1 VSWRRYCA
9 TAEDTKIAGEEFA
22 AVLRA
27 GDVVLLT
34 GRLGNGKTTFTQG
47 VARGLGV
54 SERVTSP
61 TFTMVRE
68 HRCVNEVGITTL
80 HHADVYR
87 VESLEEVRELA
98 LGELV
103 EESAVALVEWG
114 EMASSVF
121 GRDVMNVDFLLDE
134 DDGRTLEV
142 SGALTNGRRA
152 PLDEWASP

>member
-9 TAEDTKIAGEEFA
+9 TAKDTQLAGEEFA

-27 GDVVLLT
+27 GDVVLLS

-61 TFTMVRE
+61 TFTMVRQ
-68 HRCVNEVGITTL
+68 HQCVNEAGITTL

-103 EESAVALVEWG
+103 EESGVALVEWG

-121 GRDVMNVDFLLDE
+121 GRDVMIVDFLLDE

-142 SGALTNGRRA
+142 SGALTNDRTA
-152 PLDEWASP
+152 TLDEWARR